1 MPLCLK
7 GIRWMFVYKVQLIFP
22 FILICA
28 ETFLASLEACFGG
41 DQPVSG
47 SPPDHKC
54 RSTVALVSNSLA
66 IFLGH
71 LAHYLT
77 VIYTYLHFP
86 SSKPTYN
93 M

>member
-1 MPLCLK
+1 M
-7 GIRWMFVYKVQLIFP
+7 YKTQLIFLS
-22 FILICA
+22 ILICA
-28 ETFLASLEACFGG
+28 ETFLASLEACFLG
-41 DQPVSG
+41 DQPVFA

-54 RSTVALVSNSLA
+54 CSTVPLVSNSLA

-86 SSKPTYN
+86 SSKSTYN